1 MNFYQEFQED
11 DTIPTPMSGF
21 SNKASFLGPSPI
33 INKKENAPKATV
45 GNDVKVVNI
54 QING

>member
-33 INKKENAPKATV
+33 INKKENPPKATV